1 MYGIY
6 IILVFILVAIIGNIF
21 FNNESDTQSEIEID
35 NKYLPPGYLIGA
47 IWVIIFGI
55 LGYIYTKI
63 NLIKDKYCYSRFSI
77 MLFVV
82 ICFMY
87 GPFTTG
93 KSSRFIKNYNYIAFL
108 LLCLLTYILSFN
120 VEKYY
125 IYLIPLF
132 LWVGYV
138 SLLTLL
144 DDLNVINL
152 YIN

>member
-6 IILVFILVAIIGNIF
+6 IILVFILVAILGNIF

-35 NKYLPPGYLIGA
+35 NKYLPAGYLIGA

-63 NLIKDKYCYSRFSI
+63 NLNKDKYCYSRFSI

-120 VEKYY
+120 VQKYY

-144 DDLNVINL
+144 DDFDIINL
-152 YIN
+152 YKY

>member
-6 IILVFILVAIIGNIF
+6 IILVFILVAVIGNIF
-21 FNNESDTQSEIEID
+21 FDNENPQAEIEID
-35 NKYLPPGYLIGA
+35 NKYLPAGNIIGI
-47 IWVIIFGI
+47 IWIIIFGI

-63 NLIKDKYCYSRFSI
+63 DISKDKNFYSRFSI

-87 GPFTTG
+87 GPLTIG
-93 KSSRFIKNYNYIAFL
+93 KSSRFIKNYNYLAFI
-108 LLCLLTYILSFN
+108 LLCILTYILSLN
-120 VEKYY
+120 VKKYK

-132 LWVGYV
+132 LWVGYI

-144 DDLNVINL
+144 DDLKIINL

>member
-63 NLIKDKYCYSRFSI
+63 NLIKDKYYYSRFSI

-125 IYLIPLF
+125 IYL
-132 LWVGYV
+132 
-138 SLLTLL
+138 
-144 DDLNVINL
+144 D
-152 YIN
+152 